1 MQLRTSVYN
10 GFFAVHAIYTT
21 TTTKP
26 FTGLYSGVSANLPC
40 FVAVVWRVHPAML
53 HRLRHVGA
61 HTVKRSTSN
70 DTKHHRHTGRCTGQ
84 GNRPII
90 IRYIR
95 VQVCALLWV
104 YARQC
109 SRSQTVQARR
119 GQSISCAD
127 CWQVLTYC
135 QQYRPCAPAEGSAS
149 PPVQGQPGGLRSG
162 TGQQSGRTLHPA
174 GQSSS
179 RSAAG
184 GAEPLAATAAAL
196 FRAFAR

>member
-21 TTTKP
+21 TTAKP

-95 VQVCALLWV
+95 VQVCAH
-104 YARQC
+104 ARRY
-109 SRSQTVQARR
+109 SISQTMPARR
-119 GQSISCAD
+119 GQR
-127 CWQVLTYC
+127 LHL
-135 QQYRPCAPAEGSAS
+135 YRVSLAASRCFSRPAVCGLAL
-149 PPVQGQPGGLRSG
+149 GQRSYRTRPAWNLPPGG
-162 TGQQSGRTLHPA
+162 TVQ
-174 GQSSS
+174 
-179 RSAAG
+179 
-184 GAEPLAATAAAL
+184 
-196 FRAFAR
+196 